1 MSILSNSLSME
12 QTNEI
17 LKANGLPS
25 YENAFTITF
34 RVKKKHFFMVQFG
47 GLKYHTQQPY
57 FSTSGAVLNH
67 TRNGYKRGGQCQ
79 PWILPKHSLFRKFF
93 DKWDTL
99 HTQSFTMEQY
109 NDLLKDL
116 EELKEKYAHIDND
129 HFSNIVRFDR
139 EMSK

>member
-1 MSILSNSLSME
+1 MSILSKSLSME

-25 YENAFTITF
+25 YEDAFTITF
-34 RVKKKHFFMVQFG
+34 RVKKKHFFTVQFG
-47 GLKYHTQQPY
+47 ELKSHTQQPY
-57 FSTSGAVLNH
+57 FSTIGYVLNH
-67 TRNGYKRGGQCQ
+67 NRSNYNRCGQCQ
-79 PWILPKHSLFRKFF
+79 SDILPKYSLFRNFF

-99 HTQSFTMEQY
+99 HTQSLTMEQY
-109 NDLLKDL
+109 NELLQDL

-129 HFSNIVRFDR
+129 HFSNIVQFDR